1 MNFNFVTVTT
11 ETILGENEEF
21 DKSFF
26 EYLDEYSISHKIL
39 ESKGENKWPL
49 VEYTGGALSISNML
63 KERFGMGGD
72 EIDEIYPGIKKNQ
85 DA

>member
-21 DKSFF
+21 DN
-26 EYLDEYSISHKIL
+26 KIL

-63 KERFGMGGD
+63 KERFGMEGD
-72 EIDEIYPGIKKNQ
+72 EIEEICPEIKKNQ